1 MRFYSVVIYCL
12 DSLPMRLLSNSW
24 RGSWFHHIQS
34 YMHWDTGQLSA
45 QSCSYR
51 TSRHRSTERYIRV
64 FPSHAFLLNGRAW
77 LVIGHKAGINPE
89 VQSVAIVLLIEL
101 QRKQPASSLQ
111 LCQSPHSFSACAY
124 DNVDFW
130 KCPEKILFESA
141 VLFLTV
147 EDGVIIHFHQI
158 IGFFCYFCEPPDLPL
173 NPVIWPWV
181 LFV

>member
-1 MRFYSVVIYCL
+1 MGGGV
-12 DSLPMRLLSNSW
+12 
-24 RGSWFHHIQS
+24 GSITFNRICIETPANFLRS
-34 YMHWDTGQLSA
+34 PAVTGQVVK
-45 QSCSYR
+45 
-51 TSRHRSTERYIRV
+51 RSTERYIRV

-130 KCPEKILFESA
+130 KSPEKILFESA